1 MFMRE
6 KIQRKSLWGRLST
19 NAVAL
24 FYIYLAVNM
33 VPSVYFA
40 LFQPLNLLGRATV
53 FLFPLSLY
61 VLVFSLF
68 KNIGR
73 TQILLFPVLFIH
85 AFQIVLFY
93 LFGEDVIAVD
103 MYLNVA
109 TTNTSEITELLGSLL
124 PSIAFV
130 CLLYIPT
137 IIWAILQWKRK
148 IYLPKFFRHKAFNT
162 GLALLIGSL
171 LLSLGAKNN
180 NRNDFAFTVDVYPI
194 NAYYNLNFA
203 IKKWKKVQAY
213 PETSKDFTFQSTL
226 TQKDDQRE
234 LFVLIVGETSR
245 AHNWQVYGYD
255 RPTNPLLS
263 QQRNVVFYRDAL
275 TQSNTTHKSVSMIL
289 SDVNASNYEEI
300 YQRKGIAQAFK
311 EAGFTTICLSNQSE
325 NNSFI
330 EYFTKEA
337 DIYQTIRTT
346 DPKTRLT
353 VNRPDEDLIPIMT
366 NLIEKTKG
374 NLFIVLHSYGS
385 HFNYKERYPL
395 AYQQFTPDNLTAVSR
410 SQKEQLVNTYD
421 NSILYTDHFLASTL
435 QALQQIKT
443 PTMVLYTSDHGEDLF
458 DDDRALFLHSS
469 PTPSYYQLHI
479 PFFMWFSDSF
489 IEEHPHQYELA
500 QQRQAA
506 PISTHVI
513 FHTLLDAAAIET
525 PYLKRAFSLVN
536 PQFKATP
543 RLYLNDHDLA
553 VPYQQMNL
561 KEEDF
566 EQIKKLNL
574 KK

>member
-1 MFMRE
+1 MRE
-6 KIQRKSLWGRLST
+6 FKQRKNLLRRLST

-24 FYIYLAVNM
+24 FYIYLVVNM

-40 LFQPLNLLGRATV
+40 LFQPLNFMGKITV

-61 VLVFSLF
+61 ILVFSLF

-73 TQILLFPVLFIH
+73 AQILLFPVLFIH

-130 CLLYIPT
+130 CILYIPT

-148 IYLPKFFRHKAFNT
+148 LYLPRSFRLKAFNT
-162 GLALLIGSL
+162 GIAILIGSL
-171 LLSLGAKNN
+171 LFSLGGKNI
-180 NRNDFAFTVDVYPI
+180 NRQAFSFTVDVYPI

-203 IKKWKKVQAY
+203 IQKWKKVQAY
-213 PETSKDFTFQSTL
+213 PETSQAFTFDSQI
-226 TQKDDQRE
+226 QNNEGERE
-234 LFVLIVGETSR
+234 IFVLLIGETSR
-245 AHNWQVYGYD
+245 AHNWQIYGYD

-263 QQRNVVFYRDAL
+263 QQKNAVFYRDAL

-289 SDVNASNYEEI
+289 SDVNASNYQEI
-300 YQRKGIAQAFK
+300 YKRKGIAQAFK

-346 DPKTRLT
+346 DPKTHLT
-353 VNRPDEDLIPIMT
+353 VNRPDEDLIPIMM
-366 NLIEKTKG
+366 NLIEKTTG
-374 NLFIVLHSYGS
+374 NLFIILHSYGS
-385 HFNYKERYPL
+385 HFNYKERYPS
-395 AYQQFTPDNLTAVSR
+395 AYQKFTPDNLTAVSR
-410 SQKEQLVNTYD
+410 RQKEQLVNTYD
-421 NSILYTDHFLASTL
+421 NSILYTDYFLASTL
-435 QALQQIKT
+435 QALQQLDT
-443 PTMVLYTSDHGEDLF
+443 PAMVLYTSDHGEDLF
-458 DDDRALFLHSS
+458 DDDRGLFLHSS

-489 IEEHPHQYELA
+489 VETHPEHYKWA
-500 QQRQAA
+500 QERQAD

-513 FHTLLDAAAIET
+513 FHTLLDAATIQT
-525 PYLKRAFSLVN
+525 PYLKPEYSLVS
-536 PQFKATP
+536 PQFKTMP

-561 KEEDF
+561 KTEDF
-566 EQIKKLNL
+566 EQIKKLKL

>member
-1 MFMRE
+1 MPE
-6 KIQRKSLWGRLST
+6 TKQRKSLLGRLSA

-33 VPSVYFA
+33 VPSIYFA
-40 LFQPLNLLGRATV
+40 LFQPLNFSGKATV
-53 FLFPLSLY
+53 CLLPLSIY
-61 VLVFSLF
+61 ILVFSLF
-68 KNIGR
+68 KNMGR

-130 CLLYIPT
+130 CILYIPT

-148 IYLPKFFRHKAFNT
+148 IYAPKIFRHKAFIT
-162 GLALLIGSL
+162 GAVLLLVSL
-171 LLSLGAKNN
+171 LVSLGAINN
-180 NRNDFAFTVDVYPI
+180 NRNAFAFTVDVYPI

-203 IKKWKKVQAY
+203 VNKWKKVQAY

-226 TQKDDQRE
+226 TQKEDQRKI
-234 LFVLIVGETSR
+234 FVLIVGETSR
-245 AHNWQVYGYD
+245 AHNWQIYGYD

-263 QQRNVVFYRDAL
+263 QESHAVFYRDAL

-289 SDVNASNYEEI
+289 SDVNATNYEDI
-300 YQRKGIAQAFK
+300 YQRKGIAHAFK

-353 VNRPDEDLIPIMT
+353 VNRPDEDLIPIMV
-366 NLIEKTKG
+366 NLIEKTTG
-374 NLFIVLHSYGS
+374 NLFVILHSYGS
-385 HFNYKERYPL
+385 HFNYKERYPMP
-395 AYQQFTPDNLTAVSR
+395 YQRFTPDNLTAVSR
-410 SQKEQLVNTYD
+410 TQKEQLVNTYD
-421 NSILYTDHFLASTL
+421 NSILYTDYFLASTL
-435 QALQQIKT
+435 QALQQLET
-443 PTMVLYTSDHGEDLF
+443 PAMVLYTSDHGEDLF
-458 DDDRALFLHSS
+458 DDDRGLFLHSS

-479 PFFMWFSDSF
+479 PFFMWFSDSY
-489 IEEHPHQYELA
+489 IAGHPQHYQLA
-500 QQRQAA
+500 QKHETA

-513 FHTLLDAAAIET
+513 FHTLLDAASIQT
-525 PYLKRAFSLVN
+525 PALKPKFSLVN
-536 PQFKATP
+536 SRFEPMP

>member
-1 MFMRE
+1 MRE
-6 KIQRKSLWGRLST
+6 QIQKRSLLGRLST

-24 FYIYLAVNM
+24 FYIYLLVNM
-33 VPSVYFA
+33 VPSLYFA
-40 LFQPLNLLGRATV
+40 LFQPLNFLGKATV
-53 FLFPLSLY
+53 FFFPLSLY
-61 VLVFSLF
+61 LLVFSLL
-68 KNIGR
+68 KNMGR

-137 IIWAILQWKRK
+137 IVWAILQWKRK
-148 IYLPKFFRHKAFNT
+148 IYAPKRFRNKAVIT
-162 GLALLIGSL
+162 GIALLIGSL
-171 LLSLGAKNN
+171 FLSLGAKNT
-180 NRNDFAFTVDVYPI
+180 NRNTFAFTIDVYPI

-203 IKKWKKVQAY
+203 INKWKKVQAY
-213 PETSKDFTFQSTL
+213 PETSKGFSFNSTS
-226 TQKDDQRE
+226 TSTKDQRQI
-234 LFVLIVGETSR
+234 FVLIVGETSR
-245 AHNWQVYGYD
+245 AHNWQVYGYN
-255 RPTNPLLS
+255 RPTTPHLA
-263 QQRNVVFYRDAL
+263 QQQNTVFYQDAL

-289 SDVNASNYEEI
+289 SDVNATNYQEI

-353 VNRPDEDLIPIMT
+353 VNRPDEDLIPIMM
-366 NLIEKTKG
+366 NLIEKTTG
-374 NLFIVLHSYGS
+374 NLFIILHSYGS

-395 AYQQFTPDNLTAVSR
+395 AYQKFTPDNLTAVSR
-410 SQKEQLVNTYD
+410 RQKEQLVNTYD
-421 NSILYTDHFLASTL
+421 NSILYTDYFLSSTL
-435 QALQQIKT
+435 QALQQINI
-443 PTMVLYTSDHGEDLF
+443 PSLVLYTSDHGEDLF
-458 DDDRALFLHSS
+458 DDDRGLFLHSS

-479 PFFMWFSDSF
+479 PFFLWFSDSF
-489 IEEHPHQYELA
+489 IDAHPEQYQLA
-500 QQRQAA
+500 QQHKKD

-513 FHTLLDAAAIET
+513 FHTLLDAADIQT
-525 PYLKRAFSLVN
+525 PYLKREFSLVH
-536 PQFKATP
+536 PQFKAIP
-543 RLYLNDHDLA
+543 RQYLNDHDLA

-561 KEEDF
+561 KAEDF

>member
-1 MFMRE
+1 MRE
-6 KIQRKSLWGRLST
+6 QIQKRSLFGRLST

-24 FYIYLAVNM
+24 FYIYLLVNM
-33 VPSVYFA
+33 VPSLYFA
-40 LFQPLNLLGRATV
+40 LFQPLNFLGKATV
-53 FLFPLSLY
+53 FFFPLSLY
-61 VLVFSLF
+61 LLVFSLF
-68 KNIGR
+68 KNMGR

-130 CLLYIPT
+130 CVLYIPT

-148 IYLPKFFRHKAFNT
+148 TYLPKYFRTKALIA
-162 GLALLIGSL
+162 GIAILIGSL
-171 LLSLGAKNN
+171 LLSLGAKNT
-180 NRNDFAFTVDVYPI
+180 NRNTFDFTVDVYPI

-203 IKKWKKVQAY
+203 INKWKKVQAY
-213 PETSKDFTFQSTL
+213 PETSKGFSFNSTS
-226 TQKDDQRE
+226 TSTKDQRQI
-234 LFVLIVGETSR
+234 FVLIVGETSR

-255 RPTNPLLS
+255 RPTTPHLA
-263 QQRNVVFYRDAL
+263 QQQNTIFYQDAL

-289 SDVNASNYEEI
+289 SNVNATNYQEI

-353 VNRPDEDLIPIMT
+353 VNRPDEDLIPIMM
-366 NLIEKTKG
+366 NLIEKTTG
-374 NLFIVLHSYGS
+374 NLFIILHSYGS

-395 AYQQFTPDNLTAVSR
+395 AYQKFTPDNLTAVSR
-410 SQKEQLVNTYD
+410 RQKEQLVNTYD
-421 NSILYTDHFLASTL
+421 NSILYTDYFLSSTL
-435 QALQQIKT
+435 QALEQINI
-443 PTMVLYTSDHGEDLF
+443 PSLVLYTSDHGEDLF
-458 DDDRALFLHSS
+458 DDDRGLFLHSS

-479 PFFMWFSDSF
+479 PFFLWFSNSF
-489 IEEHPHQYELA
+489 IDAHPEQYQLA
-500 QQRQAA
+500 QQRKKD

-513 FHTLLDAAAIET
+513 FHTLLDAADIQT
-525 PYLKRAFSLVN
+525 PYLKREFSLVH
-536 PQFKATP
+536 PQFKAIP
-543 RLYLNDHDLA
+543 RQYLNDHDLA

-561 KEEDF
+561 KAEDF

>member
-1 MFMRE
+1 MPE
-6 KIQRKSLWGRLST
+6 TKKRKSLLGRLSV

-33 VPSVYFA
+33 VPSIYFA
-40 LFQPLNLLGRATV
+40 LFQPLNFLGKATV
-53 FLFPLSLY
+53 FLLPLSLY
-61 VLVFSLF
+61 ILVFSLF
-68 KNIGR
+68 KNMGR
-73 TQILLFPVLFIH
+73 TQIFLFPVLFIH

-130 CLLYIPT
+130 CILYIPT
-137 IIWAILQWKRK
+137 IIWAISQWKRK
-148 IYLPKFFRHKAFNT
+148 IYLPKIFRRKVFIT
-162 GLALLIGSL
+162 GAVLLLVSL

-180 NRNDFAFTVDVYPI
+180 NRNAFAFTVDVYPI

-203 IKKWKKVQAY
+203 INKWKKVQAY
-213 PETSKDFTFQSTL
+213 PETSKNFTFQSTL
-226 TQKDDQRE
+226 TQEENQRE
-234 LFVLIVGETSR
+234 IFVLIVGETSR

-263 QQRNVVFYRDAL
+263 QESHAVFYRDAL

-289 SDVNASNYEEI
+289 SDVNATNYEAI

-346 DPKTRLT
+346 DSKTRLT
-353 VNRPDEDLIPIMT
+353 VNRPDEDLIPIMV
-366 NLIEKTKG
+366 NLIEKTTG
-374 NLFIVLHSYGS
+374 NLFIILHSYGS

-395 AYQQFTPDNLTAVSR
+395 AYQKFTPDNLTAVSR

-421 NSILYTDHFLASTL
+421 NSILYTDYFLASTL
-435 QALQQIKT
+435 QALQQLQT
-443 PTMVLYTSDHGEDLF
+443 PAMVLYTSDHGEDLF
-458 DDDRALFLHSS
+458 DDDRGLFLHSS

-479 PFFMWFSDSF
+479 PFFMWFSDSY
-489 IEEHPHQYELA
+489 IARHPQHYQLA
-500 QQRQAA
+500 QKHETA

-513 FHTLLDAAAIET
+513 FHTLLDAASIQT
-525 PYLKRAFSLVN
+525 PSLKPQFSLVN
-536 PQFKATP
+536 SLFESMP
-543 RLYLNDHDLA
+543 RMYLNDHDLA

>member
-1 MFMRE
+1 MRE
-6 KIQRKSLWGRLST
+6 QIQKRSLLGRLST

-24 FYIYLAVNM
+24 FYIYLLVNM
-33 VPSVYFA
+33 VPSLYFA
-40 LFQPLNLLGRATV
+40 LFQPLNFLGKATV
-53 FLFPLSLY
+53 FFFPLSLY
-61 VLVFSLF
+61 LLVFSLF
-68 KNIGR
+68 KNMGR

-130 CLLYIPT
+130 CVLYIPT

-148 IYLPKFFRHKAFNT
+148 IYLPKYFRTKALIA
-162 GLALLIGSL
+162 GIAILIGSF
-171 LLSLGAKNN
+171 LLSLGAKNT
-180 NRNDFAFTVDVYPI
+180 NRNTFDFTVDVYPI

-203 IKKWKKVQAY
+203 INKWKKVQAY
-213 PETSKDFTFQSTL
+213 PETSKGFSFNSTS
-226 TQKDDQRE
+226 TSSKDQRQI
-234 LFVLIVGETSR
+234 FVLIVGETSR

-255 RPTNPLLS
+255 RPTTPHLA
-263 QQRNVVFYRDAL
+263 QQQNTVFYQDAL

-289 SDVNASNYEEI
+289 SDVNATNYQEI

-353 VNRPDEDLIPIMT
+353 VNRPDEDLIPIMM
-366 NLIEKTKG
+366 NLIEKTTG
-374 NLFIVLHSYGS
+374 NLFIILHSYGS

-395 AYQQFTPDNLTAVSR
+395 AYQKFTPDNLTAVSR
-410 SQKEQLVNTYD
+410 RQKEQLVNTYD
-421 NSILYTDHFLASTL
+421 NSILYTDYFLSSTL
-435 QALQQIKT
+435 QALEQINI
-443 PTMVLYTSDHGEDLF
+443 PSLVLYTSDHGEDLF
-458 DDDRALFLHSS
+458 DDDRGLFLHSS

-479 PFFMWFSDSF
+479 PFFLWFSDSF
-489 IEEHPHQYELA
+489 IDTHPEQYQLA
-500 QQRQAA
+500 QQRKKE

-513 FHTLLDAAAIET
+513 FHTLLDAADIQT
-525 PYLKRAFSLVN
+525 PYLKREFSLVH
-536 PQFKATP
+536 PQFKAIP
-543 RLYLNDHDLA
+543 RQYLNDHDLA
-553 VPYQQMNL
+553 VLINR
-561 KEEDF
+561 
-566 EQIKKLNL
+566 
-574 KK
+574 

>member
-1 MFMRE
+1 MQE
-6 KIQRKSLWGRLST
+6 KIQRRSLLGRLST
-19 NAVAL
+19 NPVAL
-24 FYIYLAVNM
+24 FYIYLVVNM
-33 VPSVYFA
+33 VPSLYFA
-40 LFQPLNLLGRATV
+40 LFQPLNFLGKATV

-61 VLVFSLF
+61 LLVFSLF
-68 KNIGR
+68 KNMGR

-93 LFGEDVIAVD
+93 LFGEDIIAVD

-130 CLLYIPT
+130 CILYIPT
-137 IIWAILQWKRK
+137 IVWAILQWKRK
-148 IYLPKFFRHKAFNT
+148 IYAPKLFRHKA
-162 GLALLIGSL
+162 LIAGVAILFGSL
-171 LLSLGAKNN
+171 LISLGAKNT
-180 NRNDFAFTVDVYPI
+180 NRNAFAFTVDVYPI

-203 IKKWKKVQAY
+203 INKWKKVQAY
-213 PETSKDFTFQSTL
+213 PETSKDFTFNSTSAS
-226 TQKDDQRE
+226 TKDQRE
-234 LFVLIVGETSR
+234 IFVLIVGETSR
-245 AHNWQVYGYD
+245 AHNWQVYGYN
-255 RPTNPLLS
+255 RPTTPHLS
-263 QQRNVVFYRDAL
+263 QQQNTVFYQDAL

-289 SDVNASNYEEI
+289 SDVNATNYEEI

-353 VNRPDEDLIPIMT
+353 VNRPDEDLIPIMM
-366 NLIEKTKG
+366 NLIEKTTG

-395 AYQQFTPDNLTAVSR
+395 AYQKFTPDNLTAVSR
-410 SQKEQLVNTYD
+410 RQKEQLVNTYD
-421 NSILYTDHFLASTL
+421 NSILYTDYFLSSTL
-435 QALQQIKT
+435 QALQQVNI
-443 PTMVLYTSDHGEDLF
+443 PSLVLYTSDHGEDLF
-458 DDDRALFLHSS
+458 DDDRGLFLHSS

-479 PFFMWFSDSF
+479 PFFLWFSDSF
-489 IEEHPHQYELA
+489 IEEHPEQYQLA
-500 QQRQAA
+500 QQRKKE

-513 FHTLLDAAAIET
+513 FHTLLDAAEIQT
-525 PYLKRAFSLVN
+525 PYLKREFSLVH
-536 PQFKATP
+536 PQFKAIP
-543 RLYLNDHDLA
+543 RQYLNDHDQA

>member
-1 MFMRE
+1 MRE
-6 KIQRKSLWGRLST
+6 FKQRKNLLARLST

-24 FYIYLAVNM
+24 FYIYLVVNM
-33 VPSVYFA
+33 VPSMYFA
-40 LFQPLNLLGRATV
+40 LFQPLNFMGKITV

-61 VLVFSLF
+61 ILVFSLF
-68 KNIGR
+68 RNLGR

-130 CLLYIPT
+130 CILYIPT

-148 IYLPKFFRHKAFNT
+148 LFLPKSFRNKAFNT
-162 GLALLIGSL
+162 GIALLVGSL
-171 LLSLGAKNN
+171 LLSLGGKNI
-180 NRNDFAFTVDVYPI
+180 NRNTFAFTVDVYPI

-203 IKKWKKVQAY
+203 IQKWKKVQAY
-213 PETSKDFTFQSTL
+213 PQTSKAFTFDSQIKNSEGE
-226 TQKDDQRE
+226 RE
-234 LFVLIVGETSR
+234 IFVLLIGETSR
-245 AHNWQVYGYD
+245 AHNWQIYGYD

-263 QQRNVVFYRDAL
+263 EQKNAVFYRDAL

-289 SDVNASNYEEI
+289 SDVDASNYQEI
-300 YQRKGIAQAFK
+300 YGRKGIAQAFK

-346 DPKTRLT
+346 DPKTHLT

-366 NLIEKTKG
+366 NLIEKTTG
-374 NLFIVLHSYGS
+374 NLFLILHSYGS

-395 AYQQFTPDNLTAVSR
+395 AYQKFTPDNLTAVSR
-410 SQKEQLVNTYD
+410 RQKEQLVNTYD
-421 NSILYTDHFLASTL
+421 NSILYTDYFLASTL
-435 QALQQIKT
+435 QALEQLKT
-443 PTMVLYTSDHGEDLF
+443 PALVLYTSDHGEDLF
-458 DDDRALFLHSS
+458 DDDRGLFLHSS

-479 PFFMWFSDSF
+479 PFFLWFSDSF
-489 IEEHPHQYELA
+489 IQKHPAQYEWA
-500 QQRQAA
+500 QKRETA
-506 PISTHVI
+506 PISTQVI
-513 FHTLLDAAAIET
+513 FHTLLDAATIQT
-525 PYLKRAFSLVN
+525 PYLKPASSLVN
-536 PQFKATP
+536 PLFKPTP

-561 KEEDF
+561 KAEDF